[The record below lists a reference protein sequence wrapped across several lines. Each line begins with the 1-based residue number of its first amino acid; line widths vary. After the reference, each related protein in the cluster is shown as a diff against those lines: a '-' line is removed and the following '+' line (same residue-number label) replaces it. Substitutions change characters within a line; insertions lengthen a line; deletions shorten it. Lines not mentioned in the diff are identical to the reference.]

1 MATIKDVAKRAQV
14 STATVSYV
22 VNKSRYVSPK
32 LTERVQKAI
41 EELSFAPS
49 KIAQGLRAGKT
60 FTIGLIADDITN
72 RFASQFTR
80 GLENAAS
87 ENQYSIIISD
97 LQQKREN
104 EARSLAMLVDR
115 KVDGIIYAGFG
126 EVERD
131 LLGLNTRGIP
141 VVIVDKPL
149 TSTTLPSVLIDNR
162 SGIAGALTYLTQIG
176 RRKIIYVNGLAI
188 NRNAILR
195 AGAFRDF
202 MEAEGLPL
210 HADSIL
216 YGEYALQH
224 GYETTLGLV
233 RKGVQFT
240 ALLCGDDT
248 IAFGAI
254 AALKSLGKRVP
265 EDVAVIGF
273 DDEPMASVFDPS
285 LTTVHYPMYEMG
297 RLSFQVF
304 QRAASGTCK
313 RPEHILLETRL
324 VIRRSTDS
332 RIRDYHTR
340 REE

>member
-22 VNKSRYVSPK
+22 VNKSRYVSPG

-87 ENQYSIIISD
+87 EREYSIIISD
-97 LQQKREN
+97 LQEKREN
-104 EARSLAMLVDR
+104 EVRSLAMLVDR
-115 KVDGIIYAGFG
+115 KVDGIIYAGLG
-126 EVERD
+126 EIEGE
-131 LLGLNTRGIP
+131 LQGLNARGVP

-149 TSTTLPSVLIDNR
+149 NSAALPSVLIDNK
-162 SGIAGALTYLTQIG
+162 SGIAGALTHLTQIG
-176 RRKIIYVNGLAI
+176 RREILYVNGLAI

-195 AGAFRDF
+195 AEAFRDF
-202 MEAEGLPL
+202 MADEGL
-210 HADSIL
+210 AAGDDSVL
-216 YGEYALQH
+216 YGEYGLQH
-224 GYETTLGLV
+224 GYETTLELV
-233 RKGVQFT
+233 RKGVRFT

-254 AALKSLGKRVP
+254 AALKSRGIRVP

-273 DDEPMASVFDPS
+273 DDDPLASVFDPS

-297 RLSFQVF
+297 RLSFDVF
-304 QRAASGTCK
+304 QRAASDARGQ
-313 RPEHILLETRL
+313 PEHILLKTQL

-332 RIRDYHTR
+332 RVRDYHTR
-340 REE
+340 QEG

>member
-22 VNKSRYVSPK
+22 VNKSRYVSPE

-41 EELSFAPS
+41 EELAFAPS

-60 FTIGLIADDITN
+60 FTIGLIAEDITN
-72 RFASQFTR
+72 RFASQLTR

-87 ENQYSIIISD
+87 ENEYSIIISD
-97 LQQKREN
+97 LQEKREN
-104 EARSLAMLVDR
+104 EARSLSMLVDR
-115 KVDGIIYAGFG
+115 KVDGIIYAGLG
-126 EVERD
+126 EVEAELRS
-131 LLGLNTRGIP
+131 LNSRGVP

-149 TSTTLPSVLIDNR
+149 SSSVLPSVLIDNR
-162 SGIAGALTYLTQIG
+162 SGIQSSLAYLREIG
-176 RRKIIYVNGLAI
+176 RREIVYVNGLAI

-195 AGAFRDF
+195 AEAFRDF
-202 MEAEGLPL
+202 MSAAGLAL
-210 HADSIL
+210 REDSIL
-216 YGEYALQH
+216 WGEYGLAH

-233 RKGVQFT
+233 RRGLPFN
-240 ALLCGDDT
+240 ALLCGDDL

-254 AALKSLGKRVP
+254 AALKSLGVRVP

-273 DDEPMASVFDPS
+273 DDDPMASVFDPS

-304 QRAASGTCK
+304 QRAIVGGRR
-313 RPEHILLETRL
+313 RPEHILLDTQL
-324 VIRRSTDS
+324 VVRRSTDS
-332 RIRDYHTR
+332 TFRDYHTR
-340 REE
+340 QEG